1 MIEESLRE
9 VATGKGALAGLDHH
23 QTREPRESCCAR
35 QVLIP
40 THISQHLHQTTT
52 HEKRMK
58 VFFGSSFAQGGC
70 GGPIQPCGGRWM
82 TVALFAPNPAS

>member
-58 VFFGSSFAQGGC
+58 VFFSVQPVPRDCVVVLSSPVADGG
-70 GGPIQPCGGRWM
+70 
-82 TVALFAPNPAS
+82 